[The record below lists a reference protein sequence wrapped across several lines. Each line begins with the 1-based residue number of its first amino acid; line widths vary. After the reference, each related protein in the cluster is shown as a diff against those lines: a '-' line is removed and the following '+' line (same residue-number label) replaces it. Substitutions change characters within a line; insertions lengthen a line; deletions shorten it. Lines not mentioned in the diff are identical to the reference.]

1 MDLRPTKKKRT
12 SLVVELKSY
21 RRYVPGSGPPLR
33 PITLLPPR
41 DSTAYILNKL
51 VLPLSSETKETTQ
64 RRMHYLVGWKDLP
77 AARAVIPATKILD
90 YVSPAELEDWEYNDL
105 LRREEEREKYGD
117 DAAPLAGPRK
127 RPGRRPKAR
136 MIEPPAEAPLLS
148 AAEEAMLA
156 QKAASGPSLSTPKKR
171 TLQELI
177 EEEQRVDETGDDM
190 ASDDADIRQQ
200 PTLEEY
206 YEEHEHGMDVM
217 ELDEPTVR
225 RFPGD
230 EAEEDLLTRRD
241 TSRSSSSLPPTSQPH
256 SPSATAGR
264 RRKDKGKEPIVD
276 MKVGLLSKSFKRTEN
291 MPFPAP
297 PSSAPGGAS
306 SPASRPVIRDSH
318 VGPHRISPS
327 RGPSWNAMPNA
338 ISQPTFTQL
347 LRRARSP
354 FGARTEMSSFSHH
367 NGHTAGKDLRAT
379 TPAKP
384 SQSLTPV
391 DSAMPM
397 PARISGFTPAGSS
410 SQPRHSTPLAAASIP
425 SSADIKARTP
435 SRSALKA
442 KAPKK
447 AMENETQWEVKRVL
461 DDRRRYDEKNRLVHE
476 YKVLWEGNW
485 PPEQNPT
492 WEPESNL
499 PKDLVKKYH
508 QKREAGNQG
517 KTRKTSSPF
526 LPQRRFS
533 NVAEAFAGVLD
544 EDNDDTSD
552 DREEMQVTKPH
563 DSDGEEEKLRVVE
576 DQHSSSPLG
585 IKNHTGSPG
594 FGAFDSSIAKYRK
607 TFSGDF
613 GEYR

>member
-1 MDLRPTKKKRT
+1 MDPRSIKKKRT

-33 PITLLPPR
+33 PITLVPPR

-51 VLPLSSETKETTQ
+51 VLPLSAETNETTK

-77 AARAVIPATKILD
+77 AAQVAIPATKILD

-105 LRREEEREKYGD
+105 LRREEEREKFGD
-117 DAAPLAGPRK
+117 DEAPLAAPRK

-136 MIEPPAEAPLLS
+136 MGEPQAEAPLLS

-177 EEEQRVDETGDDM
+177 EEEQRVEETGDDM
-190 ASDDADIRQQ
+190 AWDDANIPQQ

-206 YEEHEHGMDVM
+206 YEVDEHGMDAM
-217 ELDEPTVR
+217 ELDEPTVS
-225 RFPGD
+225 RFPEG
-230 EAEEDLLTRRD
+230 EAEEDLLALRD

-256 SPSATAGR
+256 PPSATTGR
-264 RRKDKGKEPIVD
+264 GRKAKGKELIID
-276 MKVGLLSKSFKRTEN
+276 MKAGLLSQSVKLTEN
-291 MPFPAP
+291 MPSSAP
-297 PSSAPGGAS
+297 SSSAPGSAS
-306 SPASRPVIRDSH
+306 SPTSRPVIRDSH

-327 RGPSWNAMPNA
+327 RGPSGNAMPNT
-338 ISQPTFTQL
+338 ISQPTFKQL
-347 LRRARSP
+347 LRPPRSP
-354 FGARTEMSSFSHH
+354 LSAGTKMSSFSHPI
-367 NGHTAGKDLRAT
+367 GHTADKDLQAT
-379 TPAKP
+379 TPARA

-391 DSAMPM
+391 DNAMSM
-397 PARISGFTPAGSS
+397 PARISGFTPVGSS
-410 SQPRHSTPLAAASIP
+410 SQPRHSTPLAGASI
-425 SSADIKARTP
+425 SSTADIKSRTP
-435 SRSALKA
+435 SRSTPKA
-442 KAPKK
+442 KVPKK
-447 AMENETQWEVKRVL
+447 PVENDAQWEVKRLL

-485 PPEQNPT
+485 PPDQNPT

-499 PKDLVKKYH
+499 PQNLVKKYH
-508 QKREAGNQG
+508 KKREADNPG
-517 KTRKTSSPF
+517 KTRQTSSPF

-544 EDNDDTSD
+544 EDNDESSD
-552 DREEMQVTKPH
+552 DREDMQDTKLD
-563 DSDGEEEKLRVVE
+563 DSDEEEEKLRVVE

-585 IKNHTGSPG
+585 VKNHTSSPG
-594 FGAFDSSIAKYRK
+594 FGALDSSMAKYRK
-607 TFSGDF
+607 TFSGDSREF
-613 GEYR
+613 R